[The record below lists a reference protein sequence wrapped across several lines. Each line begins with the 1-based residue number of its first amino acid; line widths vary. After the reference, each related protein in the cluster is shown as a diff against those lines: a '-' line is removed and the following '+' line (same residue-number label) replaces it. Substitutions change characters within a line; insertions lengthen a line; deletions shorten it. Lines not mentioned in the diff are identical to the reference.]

1 MYQVGKCLNLLVLC
15 FILSPLCQAM
25 PMIGFSADLDYT
37 ASDHVLRAQGIANS
51 VQDLP
56 TSFDVFVGSDIQFS
70 SMLSSILNFGP
81 LSIGSFSDS
90 GDLSIVGSGGE
101 ILLTADL
108 SEVSLAG
115 LVNTNTGVFEADLMV
130 TGGSFGQHF
139 MGPNDLF
146 SLVFNLTTNFSPDI
160 YDTDF
165 SGVMNGQIEFNGF
178 VVSEPNV
185 LGLAVL
191 GCFALWRQRRR
202 NSRMAS
208 ESSVALDIN

>member
-1 MYQVGKCLNLLVLC
+1 MCQLGKCLSLLVLGL
-15 FILSPLCQAM
+15 ILSPLCRAM
-25 PMIGFSADLDYT
+25 PMIGFSADLDYS
-37 ASDHVLRAQGIANS
+37 ASNHVLSAQGVANS
-51 VQDLP
+51 TQDLP
-56 TSFDVFVGSDIQFS
+56 VSFDVFVGSDIQFS

-81 LSIGSFSDS
+81 LSIGNFSDS
-90 GDLSIVGSGGE
+90 GDLSIVDSGGE
-101 ILLTADL
+101 ALLTADL

-115 LVNTNTGVFEADLMV
+115 LVNTNTGVFEADLLV

-139 MGPNDLF
+139 MGSNDLF
-146 SLVFNLTTNFSPDI
+146 SLVFNLTTNFSSDI
-160 YDTDF
+160 YDADF

-185 LGLAVL
+185 LGLAAL

-208 ESSVALDIN
+208 ESSVARNFN